1 MIRNLDFTSINVDK
15 TDRLPPKWP
24 VVPLVG
30 GGAGHVSH
38 CGGEGDARSLSIDL
52 FR

>member
-1 MIRNLDFTSINVDK
+1 MDLTHRNVNK
-15 TDRLPPKWP
+15 TDRMEFSQLSSPKWP

-38 CGGEGDARSLSIDL
+38 GGGEGAGVQTIN
-52 FR
+52 